1 MKWRWKNAVAR
12 ARLELRLFEKTSGG
26 DFFLPFV
33 AIATS
38 VDLLKRIRSMDH
50 IIHFCW
56 QALIGR
62 IVDRPFKKL
71 SVRGLV
77 TPLFFYLDGNSV
89 VLELV
94 ASAEPL

>member
-1 MKWRWKNAVAR
+1 MHEQ
-12 ARLELRLFEKTSGG
+12 LELRGFEKRVGAT
-26 DFFLPFV
+26 FFFPFV

-38 VDLLKRIRSMDH
+38 VDLLKRIHSMDH
-50 IIHFCW
+50 IIHFCL

-71 SVRGLV
+71 SARGLV
-77 TPLFFYLDGNSV
+77 TPLFYYLDGNSV
-89 VLELV
+89 LERV